1 MCGAAGGIN
10 FDAKLRRESTDVND
24 LFYGHI
30 SGMDALARGLRNAA
44 QMLEVIQPFCIYFL
58 PLFKSKHTFGFDL
71 ISCLMMVDTISLFT
85 CKQESVADT

>member
-1 MCGAAGGIN
+1 MIRQVSVAAGGIN

-44 QMLEVIQPFCIYFL
+44 QMLEVQL
-58 PLFKSKHTFGFDL
+58 
-71 ISCLMMVDTISLFT
+71 
-85 CKQESVADT
+85 